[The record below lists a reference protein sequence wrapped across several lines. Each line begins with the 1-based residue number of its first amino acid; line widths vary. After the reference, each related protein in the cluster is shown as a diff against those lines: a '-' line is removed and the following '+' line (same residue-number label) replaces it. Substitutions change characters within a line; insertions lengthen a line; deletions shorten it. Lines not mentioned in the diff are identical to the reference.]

1 MAFFTNNMNQKKWG
15 ALGTKLGLKEM
26 DFLKLKNRRMFY
38 GLHYFSF
45 GE

>member
-1 MAFFTNNMNQKKWG
+1 MNIEHEAQYKKLG
-15 ALGTKLGLKEM
+15 AKLGLKEM
-26 DFLKLKNRRMFY
+26 DFLKLKNKKTFY